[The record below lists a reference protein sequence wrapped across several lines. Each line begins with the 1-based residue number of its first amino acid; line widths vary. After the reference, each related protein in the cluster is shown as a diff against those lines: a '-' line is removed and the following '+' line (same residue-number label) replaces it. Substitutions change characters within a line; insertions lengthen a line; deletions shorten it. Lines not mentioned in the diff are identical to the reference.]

1 MISHMIMCTCISGLI
16 ATKRWKS
23 NYLFQFELKKDD
35 GVLKEGAKDKD
46 DASDHPT
53 LYSCQTFSLPIDHN
67 NHDVAVVGDTD
78 DKQLCSLQFSNPKTF
93 QTEVMHWTVNSL
105 DDDGSER

>member
-1 MISHMIMCTCISGLI
+1 MYTCISGLI

-53 LYSCQTFSLPIDHN
+53 LYSCQTFSLPIDHD
-67 NHDVAVVGDTD
+67 HVAHVVVD
-78 DKQLCSLQFSNPKTF
+78 DDDEQLCSLWFINPKTF
-93 QTEVMHWTVNSL
+93 QTEVMRWTLNSL
-105 DDDGSER
+105 DDDGGES